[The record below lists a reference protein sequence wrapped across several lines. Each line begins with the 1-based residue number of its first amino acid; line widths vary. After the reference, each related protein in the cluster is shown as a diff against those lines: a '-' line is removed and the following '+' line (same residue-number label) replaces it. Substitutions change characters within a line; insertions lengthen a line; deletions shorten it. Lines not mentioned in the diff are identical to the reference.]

1 MSKNNEVS
9 VEDVHRQW
17 VHVQM
22 ADGTTTAV
30 RIFTPPLA
38 GSEAPA
44 NPASAV
50 TQADAEAGAQ
60 AGSKPGSSAT
70 SAEPAE
76 PRTAAESGHDGK
88 RPLVILWP
96 GFGVGARYYEP
107 IAKELATRGW
117 IVAIGELH
125 GQGESTAA
133 ASRTQDWGY
142 HDLASSDFPRTIR
155 AVKRRLEL
163 GEKYPTIMLTH
174 SMGGQMAAVFLAR
187 PEAKELNVLG
197 YMGVGTGT
205 PYYRGFTGRT
215 RIELKLGSLLM
226 SAIVLARGYQPE
238 GLLDIAN
245 YGRQARNHI
254 LEWTKLAQRNSFKN
268 LHGQD
273 MDYVA
278 AMAETQTN
286 VLLTRFSNDDDCPLD
301 SAKNL
306 ALLFPQ
312 GCVAVEEYPAEV
324 EQLGHNRWA
333 RQPQVV
339 ADRFER
345 WAATVEP

>member
-9 VEDVHRQW
+9 DDDVHRQW

-44 NPASAV
+44 SPASAA
-50 TQADAEAGAQ
+50 TPAGAEVGAQ
-60 AGSKPGSSAT
+60 AGSQPGSSAT
-70 SAEPAE
+70 STEPAE

-88 RPLVILWP
+88 KPLVILWP

-163 GEKYPTIMLTH
+163 GR
-174 SMGGQMAAVFLAR
+174 S
-187 PEAKELNVLG
+187 
-197 YMGVGTGT
+197 
-205 PYYRGFTGRT
+205 T
-215 RIELKLGSLLM
+215 RRS
-226 SAIVLARGYQPE
+226 
-238 GLLDIAN
+238 
-245 YGRQARNHI
+245 
-254 LEWTKLAQRNSFKN
+254 
-268 LHGQD
+268 
-273 MDYVA
+273 
-278 AMAETQTN
+278 
-286 VLLTRFSNDDDCPLD
+286 C
-301 SAKNL
+301 
-306 ALLFPQ
+306 
-312 GCVAVEEYPAEV
+312 
-324 EQLGHNRWA
+324 
-333 RQPQVV
+333 
-339 ADRFER
+339 
-345 WAATVEP
+345 